1 MDLPVLVLVS
11 APWAGPARPA
21 PTVLRELA
29 RRWGPAIRVLLV
41 EDPTDELLEHYY
53 VDVLPTWLQFVHGAG
68 GADGGCGEE
77 RLILQELHG
86 TDLAGDDV
94 SVAGP
99 WKLMHRRTGAQP
111 KHVIDAEFG
120 PAH

>member
-1 MDLPVLVLVS
+1 MLVLVS

-29 RRWGPAIRVLLV
+29 RRWGSAIQVLLV
-41 EDPTDELLEHYY
+41 EDPTDELLEHYC
-53 VDVLPTWLQFVHGAG
+53 VDVLPTWLQFVLGAG
-68 GADGGCGEE
+68 EADTGHTQE

-86 TDLAGDDV
+86 TDLAGEDV

-99 WKLMHRRTGAQP
+99 WKLVHRRTGAQP